1 MIRLVSALFRPRRT
15 TDFDGLY
22 RRHAPSVYRYAYAVL
37 GNHADAEDVAQ
48 QTFLNA
54 YRAIARGTKP
64 RKAEN
69 WLLTIAHNE
78 VRRHFRSTNG
88 KALEVEFDD
97 ERLAHPAPERSDPSL
112 ADVLRALQ
120 QLPPPQRAA
129 LVMREFEG
137 RSYAEIA
144 QILNVTQSALEGLI
158 FRGRRALAEHLEG
171 ALICSEAEQAL
182 SRRLDGR
189 LPRLEARR
197 LKAHLRACPLC
208 VRFGEVQKRQ
218 RSVLRGLSVMP
229 IPASLFLFRGEPAAA
244 ATGLGAGAATA
255 GGSAALGIG
264 GSAAGAGGTGIAAGV
279 VAKVAAATAA
289 AAVAG
294 GVSYGVAAGPDIAAK
309 PERKIANAAAVEQT
323 RRGGRAAE
331 VAAVLDRGDQPGP
344 ARPANAHGRRK
355 EARAKALPSNP
366 TPSARKAEKAPKV
379 EKTDEATPDLSRA
392 RGNSVVVLKARP
404 PKRAAGKRTVPRARK
419 RPAAAKKPER
429 IKREHLKPLQPAPP
443 EKKPPPGADPASP
456 TGAAGRGPKNQH
468 GQD

>member
-1 MIRLVSALFRPRRT
+1 MIRLVSALFLSRRT

-78 VRRHFRSTNG
+78 VRRHFRSTKG
-88 KALEVEFDD
+88 KALEVEFD

-120 QLPPPQRAA
+120 HLPPPQRAA

-182 SRRLDGR
+182 SRRLDDR
-189 LPRLEARR
+189 LPRREARR
-197 LKAHLRACPLC
+197 LKEHLRACPLC

-229 IPASLFLFRGEPAAA
+229 IPASLFLFRGEQAAA
-244 ATGLGAGAATA
+244 ATGLSAGAATA
-255 GGSAALGIG
+255 GGSTALGIG

-279 VAKVAAATAA
+279 VAKAAAVTAA

-294 GVSYGVAAGPDIAAK
+294 GVSYGVAAGPGIAAK

-323 RRGGRAAE
+323 RQGGRAAE

-344 ARPANAHGRRK
+344 ARPANTHRRRK
-355 EARAKALPSNP
+355 EAKAKALPSNP
-366 TPSARKAEKAPKV
+366 TPRAKKAEKAPKV
-379 EKTDEATPDLSRA
+379 GKTDEATPDLSRA

-419 RPAAAKKPER
+419 HPAAATKPER
-429 IKREHLKPLQPAPP
+429 IKREHPKPLQPAPP
-443 EKKPPPGADPASP
+443 ERKPSPGADPASP
-456 TGAAGRGPKNQH
+456 IGAAGRGPKNQH
-468 GQD
+468 GQE